1 MRLFAKS
8 RLAVS
13 VASVAIAA
21 AVLLTGCGGDD
32 GGSTG
37 GGSTGGGNTG
47 TTEPEPDPEPTP
59 DPDPE
64 PTPDPVDPDPVE
76 TTPEQKVVDVNKP
89 VETND
94 GITMGVTTGSGES
107 KKVETVAA
115 PNKMVYAPFN
125 FNITNNSE
133 KDIDLQENT
142 QTMAMKARSL
152 VSTISA
158 DANYDALFDGSH
170 TAKNFDISLDG
181 TKVDAENT
189 ASVIEVYDENGDKQD
204 GTILKPG
211 WKAIIKV
218 VVKVPEAWSQEGSPL
233 NQQPIN
239 VTYNLPSENVTDK
252 EVYVFAVTPSGTP
265 KQNYTSIPTIVPTE
279 DGTYYDYQTI
289 EATLNGEDGELVIF
303 KTTAKNTTKN
313 VFHVRNT
320 VSSLGNVTLDAEDG
334 LKADRIFKGTK
345 VEKVTCESVT
355 TDSDTESRTVITA
368 LDADH
373 EGMYVG
379 ESGNVYAYVFVPAS
393 SGKWTRLDFYFNGVR
408 IGYAERTVE
417 PTPDPDPDPDPDPT
431 PDPDKP
437 SATSLKFTKWPEPV
451 EAFNLNQMDLSGYGV
466 EQGVVIENVSD
477 KAIKLDGVYTYE
489 EFEAVVDELTS
500 HYQSDCEAEAEA
512 ARKRILAEAGLS
524 ENDVIPEDVQKK
536 IYDAQNE
543 IELKY
548 YKMMAKEAY
557 QVAQKYINKNVTV
570 MTSNGCDAWCI
581 TYLSELNED
590 HPTTTLQPG
599 ERVLVNVMVYSA
611 EKTNL
616 LGMYYSKQ
624 LFKFEQS
631 VLEKADQEEPDEPS
645 KDDWYEEKD
654 ADDGQV
660 YTKLPTYFLLVGG
673 GGYQGGYS
681 EDGSLLIQKMN
692 FSAEGDIRNTT
703 ADTIDLEHTFYEFAT
718 DGYLDEDKMFPA
730 GNRYRYASSRY
741 VMRVTMKS
749 GQVLTV
755 PCVMTVKASTTKLAP
770 GAAAQIEFRAVYDV
784 TDPVKNDNWIKME
797 VYDTAGKPDLCLY
810 RLKNRNYEKPD
821 TQSSKVRVQS
831 LPNEI
836 KTPVTQ

>member
-1 MRLFAKS
+1 MRLFAKK
-8 RLAVS
+8 RVLVS

-89 VETND
+89 VETNG

-115 PNKMVYAPFN
+115 PNNMVYAPFN

-158 DANYDALFDGSH
+158 NANYEELFDGSH

-181 TKVDAENT
+181 KKVDAENT
-189 ASVIEVYDENGDKQD
+189 ASVIEVYDENGNKQD
-204 GTILKPG
+204 GTVLKPG

-218 VVKVPEAWSQEGSPL
+218 VVKVPEAWSQEGSTL

-239 VTYNLPSENVTDK
+239 VTYNLPSENVTDE
-252 EVYVFAVTPSGTP
+252 EVYVFAVTPSGKP
-265 KQNYTSIPTIVPTE
+265 NNNYTIMPTIVPAK

-303 KTTAKNTTKN
+303 KTTAKNTTKY

-345 VEKVTCESVT
+345 VENVTCESKT
-355 TDSDTESRTVITA
+355 TGSDTESRTVITA

-393 SGKWTRLDFYFNGVR
+393 SGKWTRLDFYFNGTR

-437 SATSLKFTKWPEPV
+437 SATSLKFTKTPSS
-451 EAFNLNQMDLSGYGV
+451 ADAYNLQMFGLNGYGV
-466 EQGVVIENVSD
+466 MQSVVIENVSD
-477 KAIKLDGVYTYE
+477 KAITLDGVYPYETYDSIEKGLGNRYQEKYDE
-489 EFEAVVDELTS
+489 E
-500 HYQSDCEAEAEA
+500 YGPIRQ
-512 ARKRILAEAGLS
+512 RILAEAGLS
-524 ENDVIPEDVQKK
+524 EGDEIPEDVQQKL
-536 IYDAQNE
+536 NE
-543 IELKY
+543 ASEQLYMKY
-548 YKMMAKEAY
+548 TLQMLQEAY
-557 QVAQKYINKNVTV
+557 QIAQKYVNKNVHV
-570 MTSNGCDAWCI
+570 ATSSGGEAWCI
-581 TYLSELNED
+581 TYLSEQND
-590 HPTTTLQPG
+590 HTSTTLQPG
-599 ERVLVNVMVYSA
+599 DRVTVELMIYSEDKA
-611 EKTNL
+611 NL
-616 LGMYYSKQ
+616 LGTYYTKQ
-624 LFKFEQS
+624 LFNVRQS

-660 YTKLPTYFLLVGG
+660 YTKLPTYFLSSGG
-673 GGYQGGYS
+673 IGGYGVG
-681 EDGSLLIQKMN
+681 DFMQKITLDV
-692 FSAEGDIRNTT
+692 EGDVRNTT
-703 ADTIDLEHTFYEFAT
+703 SETLDLEHTIYEFYT
-718 DGYLDEDKMFPA
+718 DGTDGTYRNEDKMFPE
-730 GNRYRYASSRY
+730 GDLYRYASKRY
-741 VMRVTMKS
+741 DMRITLE
-749 GQVLTV
+749 GGEVLKF
-755 PCVMTVKASTTKLAP
+755 PCVVMAKSSTTKLAP
-770 GAAAQIEFRAVYDV
+770 GEAAHVEFRTIYKPTKLLVD
-784 TDPVKNDNWIKME
+784 DWDNMWIKME
-797 VYDTAGKPDLCLY
+797 VYDTAGKSDLCIY
-810 RLKNRNYEKPD
+810 RTRNYNKPE

>member
-1 MRLFAKS
+1 MRLFAKK
-8 RLAVS
+8 RVLVS

-115 PNKMVYAPFN
+115 PNNMVYAPFN

-170 TAKNFDISLDG
+170 TAKRFDISLDG
-181 TKVDAENT
+181 KKVDAENT

-218 VVKVPEAWSQEGSPL
+218 VVKVPEAWSQEGSTL

-345 VEKVTCESVT
+345 VEKVTCESKT

-417 PTPDPDPDPDPDPT
+417 PTPDPDPDPDPT

-437 SATSLKFTKWPEPV
+437 SATSLKFTKTPSSV
-451 EAFNLNQMDLSGYGV
+451 DAYNLQTFGLNGYGV
-466 EQGVVIENVSD
+466 MQSVVIENVSD
-477 KAIKLDGVYTYE
+477 KAITLDGVYPYETYDSIEKGLGNRYQEKYDE
-489 EFEAVVDELTS
+489 E
-500 HYQSDCEAEAEA
+500 YGPIRQ
-512 ARKRILAEAGLS
+512 KILDKAGLS
-524 ENDVIPEDVQKK
+524 EGDEIPENVQ
-536 IYDAQNE
+536 QELNE
-543 IELKY
+543 ASEQLYMKY
-548 YKMMAKEAY
+548 TQQMLQEAY
-557 QVAQKYINKNVTV
+557 QIAQKYANKNVHV
-570 MTSNGCDAWCI
+570 ATSNGGEAWCI
-581 TYLSELNED
+581 TYLSEKND
-590 HPTTTLQPG
+590 HTSTTLQPG
-599 ERVLVNVMVYSA
+599 DRVTVELMIYSEDKA
-611 EKTNL
+611 NL
-616 LGMYYSKQ
+616 LGTYYTKQ
-624 LFKFEQS
+624 LFNVRQS
-631 VLEKADQEEPDEPS
+631 VLEKADQEEPDEPNN
-645 KDDWYEEKD
+645 DDWYEEKD

-660 YTKLPTYFLLVGG
+660 YTKLPTYFLSSGG
-673 GGYQGGYS
+673 GGWRGTV
-681 EDGSLLIQKMN
+681 DKDDNPLILEMHFN
-692 FSAEGDIRNTT
+692 AEGGIRNTT
-703 ADTIDLEHTFYEFAT
+703 AETLDLEHTFYDFST
-718 DGYLDEDKMFPA
+718 DGSRLDETKMFPENDFYRNA
-730 GNRYRYASSRY
+730 SNRY
-741 VMRVTMKS
+741 VICVTMKS
-749 GQVLTV
+749 GKILPL
-755 PCVMTVKASTTKLAP
+755 PCVVTVKSSTSKLAP
-770 GAAAQIEFRAVYDV
+770 GEAVRVSFNTIYKPENPIRD
-784 TDPVKNDNWIKME
+784 DDWLKME
-797 VYDTAGKPDLCLY
+797 VYDKMGNPDLCIY
-810 RLKNRNYEKPD
+810 RTMNYQYYDPS

>member
-1 MRLFAKS
+1 MRLFAKK
-8 RLAVS
+8 RVLVS

-37 GGSTGGGNTG
+37 GGSTGGNTS

-76 TTPEQKVVDVNKP
+76 TTPEQKVVNVNEP
-89 VETND
+89 VETNG
-94 GITMGVTTGSGES
+94 GITMSVTTGSGES
-107 KKVETVAA
+107 TKVETVAA

-125 FNITNNSE
+125 FKITNNSG

-181 TKVDAENT
+181 KKVDAENT
-189 ASVIEVYDENGDKQD
+189 ASVIEVYDENGNKQD
-204 GTILKPG
+204 GTVLKPG

-218 VVKVPEAWSQEGSPL
+218 VVKVPEAWSQEGSTL

-239 VTYNLPSENVTDK
+239 VTYNLPSENVTDE

-265 KQNYTSIPTIVPTE
+265 KQNYTSIPTIVPAK

-345 VEKVTCESVT
+345 VENVTCESKT
-355 TDSDTESRTVITA
+355 TGSDTESRTVITA

-393 SGKWTRLDFYFNGVR
+393 SGKWTRLDFYFNGTR

-417 PTPDPDPDPDPDPT
+417 PTPDPDPDPDPT

-437 SATSLKFTKWPEPV
+437 SANSLKFTKTPSS
-451 EAFNLNQMDLSGYGV
+451 ADAYNLQMFGLNGYGV
-466 EQGVVIENVSD
+466 MQSVVIENVSD
-477 KAIKLDGVYTYE
+477 KAITLDGVYPYETYDSIEKGLGNRYQKKYDE
-489 EFEAVVDELTS
+489 E
-500 HYQSDCEAEAEA
+500 YGPIRQ
-512 ARKRILAEAGLS
+512 KILDDAGLS
-524 ENDVIPEDVQKK
+524 EGDEIPEDVQQKL
-536 IYDAQNE
+536 NE
-543 IELKY
+543 ASEQLYMKY
-548 YKMMAKEAY
+548 TLQMLQEAY
-557 QVAQKYINKNVTV
+557 QIAQKYANKNVHV
-570 MTSNGCDAWCI
+570 ATSSGGEAWCI
-581 TYLSELNED
+581 TYLSEQND
-590 HPTTTLQPG
+590 HTSTTLQPG
-599 ERVLVNVMVYSA
+599 DRVTVELMIYSEDKA
-611 EKTNL
+611 NL
-616 LGMYYSKQ
+616 LGTYYTKQ
-624 LFKFEQS
+624 LFNVRQS
-631 VLEKADQEEPDEPS
+631 VLEKADQEEPDEPNN
-645 KDDWYEEKD
+645 DDWYEEKD

-660 YTKLPTYFLLVGG
+660 YTKLPTYFLSSGG
-673 GGYQGGYS
+673 IGGYGVG
-681 EDGSLLIQKMN
+681 DFMQKITLHV
-692 FSAEGDIRNTT
+692 EGDVRNTT
-703 ADTIDLEHTFYEFAT
+703 SETLDLEHTIYEFYT
-718 DGYLDEDKMFPA
+718 DGTDGTYRNEDKMFPE
-730 GNRYRYASSRY
+730 GDLYRYASKRY
-741 VMRVTMKS
+741 DMRITLE
-749 GQVLTV
+749 GGEVLTF
-755 PCVMTVKASTTKLAP
+755 PCVVMAKSSTTKLAP
-770 GAAAQIEFRAVYDV
+770 GEAVHVEFSTIYKPTRLLVD
-784 TDPVKNDNWIKME
+784 DWDNMWIKME
-797 VYDTAGKPDLCLY
+797 VYDKAGKPDLCIY
-810 RLKNRNYEKPD
+810 RTRNYNKPE

-831 LPNEI
+831 RPNEI

>member
-1 MRLFAKS
+1 MRLFAKK
-8 RLAVS
+8 RVLVS

-32 GGSTG
+32 GGSAG
-37 GGSTGGGNTG
+37 GGSTGGGDTS

-89 VETND
+89 METNG

-115 PNKMVYAPFN
+115 PNNMVYAPFN

-152 VSTISA
+152 VSTVSA

-181 TKVDAENT
+181 KKVDAENT

-265 KQNYTSIPTIVPTE
+265 NNNYTPMPTIVPTE

-345 VEKVTCESVT
+345 VEKVTCESKT

-417 PTPDPDPDPDPDPT
+417 PTPDPDPDPDPT

-437 SATSLKFTKWPEPV
+437 SATSLKFTKTPSSV
-451 EAFNLNQMDLSGYGV
+451 DAYNLQTFGLNGYGV
-466 EQGVVIENVSD
+466 MQSVVIENVSD
-477 KAIKLDGVYTYE
+477 KAITLDGVYPYETYDSIEKGLGNRYQEKYDE
-489 EFEAVVDELTS
+489 E
-500 HYQSDCEAEAEA
+500 YGPIRQ
-512 ARKRILAEAGLS
+512 KILDKAGLS
-524 ENDVIPEDVQKK
+524 EGDEIPENVQ
-536 IYDAQNE
+536 QELNE
-543 IELKY
+543 ASEQLYMKY
-548 YKMMAKEAY
+548 TQQMLQEAY
-557 QVAQKYINKNVTV
+557 QIAQKYANKNVHV
-570 MTSNGCDAWCI
+570 ATSNGGEAWCI
-581 TYLSELNED
+581 TYLSEKND
-590 HPTTTLQPG
+590 HTSTTLQPG
-599 ERVLVNVMVYSA
+599 DRVTVELMIYSEDKA
-611 EKTNL
+611 NL
-616 LGMYYSKQ
+616 LGTYYTKQ
-624 LFKFEQS
+624 LFNVRQS
-631 VLEKADQEEPDEPS
+631 VLEKADQEEPDEPNN
-645 KDDWYEEKD
+645 DDWYEEKD

-660 YTKLPTYFLLVGG
+660 YTKLPTYFLSSGG
-673 GGYQGGYS
+673 GGWRGTV
-681 EDGSLLIQKMN
+681 DKDDNPLILEMHFN
-692 FSAEGDIRNTT
+692 AEGGIRNTT
-703 ADTIDLEHTFYEFAT
+703 AETLDLEHTFYDFST
-718 DGYLDEDKMFPA
+718 DGSRLDETKMFPENDFYRNA
-730 GNRYRYASSRY
+730 SNRY
-741 VMRVTMKS
+741 VICVTMKS
-749 GQVLTV
+749 GKILPL
-755 PCVMTVKASTTKLAP
+755 PCVVTVKSSTSKLAP
-770 GAAAQIEFRAVYDV
+770 GEAVRVSFNTIYKPENPIRD
-784 TDPVKNDNWIKME
+784 DDWLKME
-797 VYDTAGKPDLCLY
+797 VYDKMGNPDLCIY
-810 RLKNRNYEKPD
+810 RTMNYQYYDPS

>member
-1 MRLFAKS
+1 MRLFAKK
-8 RLAVS
+8 RVLVS

-37 GGSTGGGNTG
+37 GGSTGGSDTS
-47 TTEPEPDPEPTP
+47 TIEPEPDPEPTP

-152 VSTISA
+152 VSTVSA

-170 TAKNFDISLDG
+170 TAKNFNISLDG

-437 SATSLKFTKWPEPV
+437 SATSLKFTKTPSSV
-451 EAFNLNQMDLSGYGV
+451 DAYNLQTFGLNGYGV
-466 EQGVVIENVSD
+466 MQSVVIENVSD
-477 KAIKLDGVYTYE
+477 KAITLDGVYPYETYDSIEKGLGNRYQEKYDE
-489 EFEAVVDELTS
+489 E
-500 HYQSDCEAEAEA
+500 YGPIRQ
-512 ARKRILAEAGLS
+512 KILAEAGLS
-524 ENDVIPEDVQKK
+524 EGDEIPEDVQQKL
-536 IYDAQNE
+536 NE
-543 IELKY
+543 ASEQLYMKY
-548 YKMMAKEAY
+548 TQQMLQEAY
-557 QVAQKYINKNVTV
+557 QIAQKYANKNVHV
-570 MTSNGCDAWCI
+570 ATSNGGEAWCI
-581 TYLSELNED
+581 TYLSEQND
-590 HPTTTLQPG
+590 HTSTTLQPG
-599 ERVLVNVMVYSA
+599 DRVTVELMIYSEDKA
-611 EKTNL
+611 NL
-616 LGMYYSKQ
+616 LGTYYTKQ
-624 LFKFEQS
+624 LFNVRQS
-631 VLEKADQEEPDEPS
+631 VLEQADQEEPDEPNN
-645 KDDWYEEKD
+645 DDWYEEKD

-660 YTKLPTYFLLVGG
+660 YTKLPTYFLSSGG
-673 GGYQGGYS
+673 GGWRGTV
-681 EDGSLLIQKMN
+681 DKDDNPLILEMHFN
-692 FSAEGDIRNTT
+692 AEGGIRNTT
-703 ADTIDLEHTFYEFAT
+703 AETLDLEHTFYDFST
-718 DGYLDEDKMFPA
+718 DGSRLDETKMFPE
-730 GNRYRYASSRY
+730 NDFYRYASNRY
-741 VMRVTMKS
+741 VIYVTMKS
-749 GQVLTV
+749 GKILPL
-755 PCVMTVKASTTKLAP
+755 PCVVTVKSSTSKLAP
-770 GAAAQIEFRAVYDV
+770 GEAVRVSFNTIYKPENPIRD
-784 TDPVKNDNWIKME
+784 DDWLKME
-797 VYDTAGKPDLCLY
+797 VYDKMGNPNLCIY
-810 RLKNRNYEKPD
+810 RSMNYQYYDPS

>member
-1 MRLFAKS
+1 MRLFAKK
-8 RLAVS
+8 RVLVS

-37 GGSTGGGNTG
+37 GGSTGGNTS

-76 TTPEQKVVDVNKP
+76 TTPEQKVVNVNEP
-89 VETND
+89 METNG
-94 GITMGVTTGSGES
+94 GITMSVTTGSGES
-107 KKVETVAA
+107 KKVVTVAA

-152 VSTISA
+152 VSTVSA

-181 TKVDAENT
+181 KKVDAENT
-189 ASVIEVYDENGDKQD
+189 ASVIEVYDENGNKQD
-204 GTILKPG
+204 GTVLKPG

-239 VTYNLPSENVTDK
+239 VTYNLPSENVTDE
-252 EVYVFAVTPSGTP
+252 EVYVFAVTPSGKP
-265 KQNYTSIPTIVPTE
+265 NNNYTPMPTIVPTE

-345 VEKVTCESVT
+345 VENVTCESKT
-355 TDSDTESRTVITA
+355 TGSDTESRTVITA

-393 SGKWTRLDFYFNGVR
+393 SGKWTRLDFYFHDTR

-437 SATSLKFTKWPEPV
+437 SATSLKFTKTPSS
-451 EAFNLNQMDLSGYGV
+451 ADAYNLQMFGLNGYGV
-466 EQGVVIENVSD
+466 MQSVVIENVSD
-477 KAIKLDGVYTYE
+477 KAITLDGVYPYETYDSIEKGLGNRYQEKYDE
-489 EFEAVVDELTS
+489 E
-500 HYQSDCEAEAEA
+500 YGPIRQ
-512 ARKRILAEAGLS
+512 KILAEAGLS
-524 ENDVIPEDVQKK
+524 EGDEIPEDVQQKL
-536 IYDAQNE
+536 NE
-543 IELKY
+543 ASEQLYMKY
-548 YKMMAKEAY
+548 MLQMLQEAY
-557 QVAQKYINKNVTV
+557 PIAQKYANKNVHV
-570 MTSNGCDAWCI
+570 ATSSGGEAWCI
-581 TYLSELNED
+581 TYLSEQND
-590 HPTTTLQPG
+590 HTSTTLQPG
-599 ERVLVNVMVYSA
+599 DRVTVELMIYSEDKA
-611 EKTNL
+611 NL
-616 LGMYYSKQ
+616 LGTYYTKQ
-624 LFKFEQS
+624 LFNVRQS

-645 KDDWYEEKD
+645 KDDWYKEKD

-660 YTKLPTYFLLVGG
+660 YTKLPTYFLSSGG
-673 GGYQGGYS
+673 IGGYGVG
-681 EDGSLLIQKMN
+681 DFMQKITLDV
-692 FSAEGDIRNTT
+692 EGDVRNTT
-703 ADTIDLEHTFYEFAT
+703 SETLDLEHTIYEFYT
-718 DGYLDEDKMFPA
+718 DGTYRNEDKMFPE
-730 GNRYRYASSRY
+730 GDLYRYASKRY
-741 VMRVTMKS
+741 DMRITLE
-749 GQVLTV
+749 GGEVLKF
-755 PCVMTVKASTTKLAP
+755 PCVVMAKSSTTKLAP
-770 GAAAQIEFRAVYDV
+770 GEAAHVEFRTIYKPTKLLV
-784 TDPVKNDNWIKME
+784 NDWDNMWIKME
-797 VYDTAGKPDLCLY
+797 VYDTAGKSDLCIY
-810 RLKNRNYEKPD
+810 RTRNYNYNSSD

>member
-1 MRLFAKS
+1 MRLFAKK
-8 RLAVS
+8 RVLVS

-37 GGSTGGGNTG
+37 GGSTGGNTG
-47 TTEPEPDPEPTP
+47 TTEPEPDPEPTPDP

-76 TTPEQKVVDVNKP
+76 TTPEQNVVDVNEPP
-89 VETND
+89 VKTKD
-94 GITMGVTTGSGES
+94 GITMRVTTGSGES
-107 KKVETVAA
+107 TKVETVAA
-115 PNKMVYAPFN
+115 PNNMVYAPFN

-152 VSTISA
+152 VSTVSA
-158 DANYDALFDGSH
+158 DAKYDALFDGSH
-170 TAKNFDISLDG
+170 TAKRFDISLDG
-181 TKVDAENT
+181 TKVDPENT
-189 ASVIEVYDENGDKQD
+189 ASVIEVYDENDVKQD
-204 GTILKPG
+204 GTILRPG

-265 KQNYTSIPTIVPTE
+265 KKDYTLIPTIVPAE

-345 VEKVTCESVT
+345 VEKVTCESKT

-417 PTPDPDPDPDPDPT
+417 PTPDPDPDPDPT

-437 SATSLKFTKWPEPV
+437 SANSLKFTKTPSS
-451 EAFNLNQMDLSGYGV
+451 ADAYNLQMFGLNGYGV
-466 EQGVVIENVSD
+466 MQSVVIENVSD
-477 KAIKLDGVYTYE
+477 KAITLDGVYPYETYDSIEKGLGNRYQEKYDE
-489 EFEAVVDELTS
+489 E
-500 HYQSDCEAEAEA
+500 YGPIRQ
-512 ARKRILAEAGLS
+512 RILDDAGLS
-524 ENDVIPEDVQKK
+524 EGDEIPEEVQQKL
-536 IYDAQNE
+536 NE
-543 IELKY
+543 ASEQLYMKY
-548 YKMMAKEAY
+548 TLQMLQEAY
-557 QVAQKYINKNVTV
+557 QIAQKYANKNVHV
-570 MTSNGCDAWCI
+570 ATSSGGEAWCI
-581 TYLSELNED
+581 TYLSEKND
-590 HPTTTLQPG
+590 HTSTTLQPG
-599 ERVLVNVMVYSA
+599 DRVTVELMIYSEDKA
-611 EKTNL
+611 NL
-616 LGMYYSKQ
+616 LGTYYTKQ
-624 LFKFEQS
+624 LFNVRQS
-631 VLEKADQEEPDEPS
+631 VLEQADQGEPDEPNN
-645 KDDWYEEKD
+645 DEWYEEKD

-660 YTKLPTYFLLVGG
+660 YTKLPTYFLNGG
-673 GGYQGGYS
+673 NIGGYGVG
-681 EDGSLLIQKMN
+681 DFMQKITPHV
-692 FSAEGDIRNTT
+692 EGDVRNTT
-703 ADTIDLEHTFYEFAT
+703 SETLDLEHTFYEFVNEG
-718 DGYLDEDKMFPA
+718 DHLSEDKMFPA
-730 GNRYRYASSRY
+730 ENRYHNASSRY
-741 VMRVTMKS
+741 IMRITMKN
-749 GQVLTV
+749 GKMLTLR
-755 PCVMTVKASTTKLAP
+755 CVVTVKASTTKLAP
-770 GAAAQIEFRAVYDV
+770 GEAARVEFNTIYDMTNDQILID
-784 TDPVKNDNWIKME
+784 DWNSMWIKME
-797 VYDTAGKPDLCLY
+797 VYDTAGKPDLCIY
-810 RLKNRNYEKPD
+810 RTRNYNYNSSD

>member
-32 GGSTG
+32 GGSAG
-37 GGSTGGGNTG
+37 GGSTVGGNTS

-76 TTPEQKVVDVNKP
+76 TTPEQKVVDVNTS

-94 GITMGVTTGSGES
+94 GITMSVTTGSGES
-107 KKVETVAA
+107 TKVETVAA

-125 FNITNNSE
+125 FKITNNSE

-158 DANYDALFDGSH
+158 DANYEELFDGSH

-181 TKVDAENT
+181 KKVDAENT
-189 ASVIEVYDENGDKQD
+189 ASVIEVYDENGNKQD
-204 GTILKPG
+204 GTVLKPG

-239 VTYNLPSENVTDK
+239 VTYNLPSENVTDE
-252 EVYVFAVTPSGTP
+252 EVYVFAVTPSGKP
-265 KQNYTSIPTIVPTE
+265 NNNYTPMPTIVPTE

-345 VEKVTCESVT
+345 VENVTCESKT
-355 TDSDTESRTVITA
+355 TGSDTESRTVITA

-393 SGKWTRLDFYFNGVR
+393 SGKWTRLDFYFNGTH

-437 SATSLKFTKWPEPV
+437 SATSLKFTKTPSS
-451 EAFNLNQMDLSGYGV
+451 ADAYNLQMFGLNGYGV
-466 EQGVVIENVSD
+466 MQSVVIENVSD
-477 KAIKLDGVYTYE
+477 KAITLDGVYPYETYDSIEKGLGNRYQEKYDE
-489 EFEAVVDELTS
+489 E
-500 HYQSDCEAEAEA
+500 YGPIRQQ
-512 ARKRILAEAGLS
+512 ILAEAGLS
-524 ENDVIPEDVQKK
+524 EGDEIPEDVQQKL
-536 IYDAQNE
+536 NE
-543 IELKY
+543 ASEQLYMKY
-548 YKMMAKEAY
+548 TLQMLQEAY
-557 QVAQKYINKNVTV
+557 PIAQKYANKNVHV
-570 MTSNGCDAWCI
+570 ATSSGGEAWCI
-581 TYLSELNED
+581 TYLSEQND
-590 HPTTTLQPG
+590 HTSTTLQPG
-599 ERVLVNVMVYSA
+599 DRVTVELMIYSEDKA
-611 EKTNL
+611 NL
-616 LGMYYSKQ
+616 LGTYYTKQ
-624 LFKFEQS
+624 LFNVRQS
-631 VLEKADQEEPDEPS
+631 VLEKADQEEPDEPNN
-645 KDDWYEEKD
+645 DDWYEEKD

-660 YTKLPTYFLLVGG
+660 YTKLPTYFLSSGG
-673 GGYQGGYS
+673 GGWRGTV
-681 EDGSLLIQKMN
+681 DKDDNPLILEMH
-692 FSAEGDIRNTT
+692 FSAEGGIRNTT
-703 ADTIDLEHTFYEFAT
+703 AETLDLEHTFYDFST
-718 DGYLDEDKMFPA
+718 DGSRLDETKMFPEGKLYNA
-730 GNRYRYASSRY
+730 SNRY
-741 VMRVTMKS
+741 VICVTMKS
-749 GQVLTV
+749 GKILPL
-755 PCVMTVKASTTKLAP
+755 PCVVTVKSSTSKLAP
-770 GAAAQIEFRAVYDV
+770 GEAVRVSFNTIYKPENPIRD
-784 TDPVKNDNWIKME
+784 DDWLKME
-797 VYDTAGKPDLCLY
+797 VYDKMGNPDLCIY
-810 RLKNRNYEKPD
+810 RTMNYQYYDPS

>member
-1 MRLFAKS
+1 MRLFAKK
-8 RLAVS
+8 RVLVS

-59 DPDPE
+59 DPDPDPE

-76 TTPEQKVVDVNKP
+76 TTPEQRVVDVNTS

-94 GITMGVTTGSGES
+94 GSITMSVTTGSGES
-107 KKVETVAA
+107 TKVVTATA
-115 PNKMVYAPFN
+115 PDNMVYAPFN

-152 VSTISA
+152 VSTVSA
-158 DANYDALFDGSH
+158 DANYYDALFDGSH
-170 TAKNFDISLDG
+170 TAKRFDISLDG

-189 ASVIEVYDENGDKQD
+189 ASVIEVYDENNNKRD

-233 NQQPIN
+233 N

-265 KQNYTSIPTIVPTE
+265 KKDYTLIPTIVPTE

-345 VEKVTCESVT
+345 VEHVTCESKT
-355 TDSDTESRTVITA
+355 TGSDTESRTVITA

-393 SGKWTRLDFYFNGVR
+393 SGKWTRLDFYFNGTR

-437 SATSLKFTKWPEPV
+437 SANSLKFTKTPSS
-451 EAFNLNQMDLSGYGV
+451 ADAYNLQMFGLNGYGV
-466 EQGVVIENVSD
+466 MQSVVIENVSD
-477 KAIKLDGVYTYE
+477 KAITLDGVYPYETYDSIEKGLGNRYQEKYDE
-489 EFEAVVDELTS
+489 E
-500 HYQSDCEAEAEA
+500 YGPIRQ
-512 ARKRILAEAGLS
+512 KILDDAGLS
-524 ENDVIPEDVQKK
+524 EGDEIPEDVQQKL
-536 IYDAQNE
+536 NE
-543 IELKY
+543 ASEQLYMKY
-548 YKMMAKEAY
+548 MLQMLQEAY
-557 QVAQKYINKNVTV
+557 QIAQKYANKNVRV
-570 MTSNGCDAWCI
+570 ATSSGGEAWCI
-581 TYLSELNED
+581 TYLSEKND
-590 HPTTTLQPG
+590 HTSTTLQPG
-599 ERVLVNVMVYSA
+599 DRVTVELMIYSEDKA
-611 EKTNL
+611 NL
-616 LGMYYSKQ
+616 LGTYYTKQ
-624 LFKFEQS
+624 LFNVRQS
-631 VLEKADQEEPDEPS
+631 VLEKADQEEPDEPNN
-645 KDDWYEEKD
+645 DDWYKEKD

-660 YTKLPTYFLLVGG
+660 YTKLPTYFLSTGSGG
-673 GGYQGGYS
+673 WSGTV
-681 EDGSLLIQKMN
+681 DKDDNPLILKMH
-692 FSAEGDIRNTT
+692 FSAEGGIRNTT
-703 ADTIDLEHTFYEFAT
+703 AETLDLEHTFYDFST
-718 DGYLDEDKMFPA
+718 DGSRLDETKMFPE
-730 GNRYRYASSRY
+730 NDFYRYASNRY
-741 VMRVTMKS
+741 VIRVTMKS
-749 GQVLTV
+749 GKILPL
-755 PCVMTVKASTTKLAP
+755 PCVVTVKSSTSKLAP
-770 GAAAQIEFRAVYDV
+770 GEAVRVSFNTIYKPENPIRD
-784 TDPVKNDNWIKME
+784 DDWLKME
-797 VYDTAGKPDLCLY
+797 VYDKMGNPDLCIY
-810 RLKNRNYEKPD
+810 RTMNYQYYDPS

>member
-1 MRLFAKS
+1 MRLFAKK
-8 RLAVS
+8 RVLVS

-32 GGSTG
+32 GGSAG
-37 GGSTGGGNTG
+37 GGSTGGGDTS

-89 VETND
+89 VETNG

-115 PNKMVYAPFN
+115 PNNMVYAPFN

-152 VSTISA
+152 VSTVSA

-181 TKVDAENT
+181 KKVDAENT

-218 VVKVPEAWSQEGSPL
+218 VVKVPEKWSQEGSPL

-265 KQNYTSIPTIVPTE
+265 NNNYTPMPTIVQAK

-345 VEKVTCESVT
+345 VENVTCESKT

-393 SGKWTRLDFYFNGVR
+393 SGKWTRLDFYFNGTR

-417 PTPDPDPDPDPDPT
+417 PTPDPDPDPDPT

-437 SATSLKFTKWPEPV
+437 SATSLKFTKTPSS
-451 EAFNLNQMDLSGYGV
+451 ADAYNLQMFGLNGYGV
-466 EQGVVIENVSD
+466 MQSVVIENVSD
-477 KAIKLDGVYTYE
+477 KAITLDGVYPYETYDSIEKGLGNRYQEKYDE
-489 EFEAVVDELTS
+489 E
-500 HYQSDCEAEAEA
+500 YGPIRQ
-512 ARKRILAEAGLS
+512 KILAEAGLS
-524 ENDVIPEDVQKK
+524 EGDEIPEDVQQKL
-536 IYDAQNE
+536 NE
-543 IELKY
+543 ASEQLYMKY
-548 YKMMAKEAY
+548 TLQMLQEAY
-557 QVAQKYINKNVTV
+557 PIAQKYANKNVSV
-570 MTSNGCDAWCI
+570 MSSSGGEAWCI
-581 TYLSELNED
+581 TYLSEKND
-590 HPTTTLQPG
+590 HTSTTLQPG
-599 ERVLVNVMVYSA
+599 DRVTVELMIYSEDKA
-611 EKTNL
+611 NL
-616 LGMYYSKQ
+616 LGTYYTKQ
-624 LFKFEQS
+624 LFNVRQS

-673 GGYQGGYS
+673 GGYQGSYS

-703 ADTIDLEHTFYEFAT
+703 ADTIDLEHTFYEFANA

-741 VMRVTMKS
+741 VMRVTMQS
-749 GQVLTV
+749 GQMLTV
-755 PCVMTVKASTTKLAP
+755 PCVVTVKASTTKLAP

>member
-1 MRLFAKS
+1 MRLFAKK
-8 RLAVS
+8 RVLVS

-37 GGSTGGGNTG
+37 GGSTGGGDTG

-89 VETND
+89 METNG

-115 PNKMVYAPFN
+115 PNNMVYAPFN

-170 TAKNFDISLDG
+170 TAKRFDISLDG
-181 TKVDAENT
+181 KKVDAENT

-218 VVKVPEAWSQEGSPL
+218 VVKVPEAWSQEGSTL

-345 VEKVTCESVT
+345 VEKVTCESKT

-393 SGKWTRLDFYFNGVR
+393 SGKWTRLDFYFNGAR

-437 SATSLKFTKWPEPV
+437 SANSLKFTKTPSS
-451 EAFNLNQMDLSGYGV
+451 ADAYNLQMFGLNGYGV
-466 EQGVVIENVSD
+466 MQSVVIENVSD
-477 KAIKLDGVYTYE
+477 KAITLDGVYPYETYDSIEKGLGNRYQEKYDE
-489 EFEAVVDELTS
+489 E
-500 HYQSDCEAEAEA
+500 YGPIRQ
-512 ARKRILAEAGLS
+512 KILDKAGLS
-524 ENDVIPEDVQKK
+524 EGDEIPENVQ
-536 IYDAQNE
+536 QELNE
-543 IELKY
+543 ASEQLYMKY
-548 YKMMAKEAY
+548 TQQMLQEAY
-557 QVAQKYINKNVTV
+557 QIAQKYANKNVHV
-570 MTSNGCDAWCI
+570 ATSNGGEAWCI
-581 TYLSELNED
+581 TYLSEKND
-590 HPTTTLQPG
+590 HTSTTLQPG
-599 ERVLVNVMVYSA
+599 DRVTVELMIYSEDKA
-611 EKTNL
+611 NL
-616 LGMYYSKQ
+616 LGTYYTKQ
-624 LFKFEQS
+624 LFNVRQS
-631 VLEKADQEEPDEPS
+631 VLEKADQEEPDEPNN
-645 KDDWYEEKD
+645 DDWYEEKD

-660 YTKLPTYFLLVGG
+660 YTKLPTYFLSSGG
-673 GGYQGGYS
+673 GGWRGTV
-681 EDGSLLIQKMN
+681 DKDDNPLILEMHFN
-692 FSAEGDIRNTT
+692 AEGGIRNTT
-703 ADTIDLEHTFYEFAT
+703 AETLDLEHTFYDFST
-718 DGYLDEDKMFPA
+718 DGSRLDETKMFPENDFYRNA
-730 GNRYRYASSRY
+730 SNRY
-741 VMRVTMKS
+741 VICVTMKS
-749 GQVLTV
+749 GKILPL
-755 PCVMTVKASTTKLAP
+755 PCVVTVKSSTSKLAP
-770 GAAAQIEFRAVYDV
+770 GEAVRVSFNTIYKPENPIRD
-784 TDPVKNDNWIKME
+784 DDWLKME
-797 VYDTAGKPDLCLY
+797 VYDKMGNPDLCIY
-810 RLKNRNYEKPD
+810 RTMNYQYYDPS

>member
-37 GGSTGGGNTG
+37 GGSTGGNTS

-76 TTPEQKVVDVNKP
+76 TTPEQKVVNVNES
-89 VETND
+89 VETNG
-94 GITMGVTTGSGES
+94 GITMSVTTGSGES

-115 PNKMVYAPFN
+115 PNNMVYAPFN
-125 FNITNNSE
+125 FKITNNSE
-133 KDIDLQENT
+133 KNIDLQENT
-142 QTMAMKARSL
+142 QTVAMKARSL

-158 DANYDALFDGSH
+158 DANYEELFDGSH
-170 TAKNFDISLDG
+170 TAKRFDISLDG
-181 TKVDAENT
+181 KKVDAENT
-189 ASVIEVYDENGDKQD
+189 ASVIEVYDENGNKQD

-233 NQQPIN
+233 N

-265 KQNYTSIPTIVPTE
+265 KKDYTPIPTIVPAK

-345 VEKVTCESVT
+345 VENVTCESKT
-355 TDSDTESRTVITA
+355 TGSDTESRTVITA

-393 SGKWTRLDFYFNGVR
+393 SGKWTRLDFYFNGTR

-437 SATSLKFTKWPEPV
+437 SANSLKFTKTPSS
-451 EAFNLNQMDLSGYGV
+451 ADAYNLQMFGLNGYGV
-466 EQGVVIENVSD
+466 MQSVVIENVSD
-477 KAIKLDGVYTYE
+477 KAITLDGVYPYETYDSIEKGLGNRYQEKYDE
-489 EFEAVVDELTS
+489 E
-500 HYQSDCEAEAEA
+500 YGPIRQQ
-512 ARKRILAEAGLS
+512 ILAEAGLS
-524 ENDVIPEDVQKK
+524 EGDEIPEDVQQKL
-536 IYDAQNE
+536 NE
-543 IELKY
+543 ASEQLYMKY
-548 YKMMAKEAY
+548 TLQMLQEAY
-557 QVAQKYINKNVTV
+557 PIAQKYANKNVHV
-570 MTSNGCDAWCI
+570 ATSSGGEAWCI
-581 TYLSELNED
+581 TYLSEQND
-590 HPTTTLQPG
+590 HTSTTLQPG
-599 ERVLVNVMVYSA
+599 DRVTVELMIYSEDKA
-611 EKTNL
+611 NL
-616 LGMYYSKQ
+616 LGTYYTKQ
-624 LFKFEQS
+624 LFNVRQS
-631 VLEKADQEEPDEPS
+631 VLEKADQEEPDEPN

-660 YTKLPTYFLLVGG
+660 YTKLPTYFLSSGG
-673 GGYQGGYS
+673 IGGYGVG
-681 EDGSLLIQKMN
+681 DFMQKITLDV
-692 FSAEGDIRNTT
+692 EGDVRNTT
-703 ADTIDLEHTFYEFAT
+703 SETLDLEHTIYEFYT
-718 DGYLDEDKMFPA
+718 DGTDGTYRNEDKMFPE
-730 GNRYRYASSRY
+730 GDLYRYASKRY
-741 VMRVTMKS
+741 DMRITLE
-749 GQVLTV
+749 GGEVLKF
-755 PCVMTVKASTTKLAP
+755 PCVVMAKSSTTKLAP
-770 GAAAQIEFRAVYDV
+770 GEAAHVEFRTIYKPTKLLVD
-784 TDPVKNDNWIKME
+784 DWDNMWIKME
-797 VYDTAGKPDLCLY
+797 VYDTAGKSDLCIY
-810 RLKNRNYEKPD
+810 RTRNYNKPD

>member
-1 MRLFAKS
+1 MRLFAKK
-8 RLAVS
+8 RVLVS

-37 GGSTGGGNTG
+37 GGSTGGNTS

-76 TTPEQKVVDVNKP
+76 TTPEQKVVNVNEP
-89 VETND
+89 VETNG
-94 GITMGVTTGSGES
+94 GITMSVTTGSGES
-107 KKVETVAA
+107 TKVETVAA

-181 TKVDAENT
+181 KKVDAENT
-189 ASVIEVYDENGDKQD
+189 ASVIEVYDENGNKQD
-204 GTILKPG
+204 GTVLKPG

-218 VVKVPEAWSQEGSPL
+218 VVKVPEAWSQEGSTL

-239 VTYNLPSENVTDK
+239 VTYNLPSENVTDE

-265 KQNYTSIPTIVPTE
+265 KQNYTSIPTIVPAK

-345 VEKVTCESVT
+345 VENVTCESKT
-355 TDSDTESRTVITA
+355 TGSDTESRTVITA

-393 SGKWTRLDFYFNGVR
+393 SGKWTRLDFYFNGTR

-417 PTPDPDPDPDPDPT
+417 PTPDPDPDPDPT

-437 SATSLKFTKWPEPV
+437 SANSLKFTKTPSS
-451 EAFNLNQMDLSGYGV
+451 ADAYNLQMFGLNGYGV
-466 EQGVVIENVSD
+466 MQSVVIENVSD
-477 KAIKLDGVYTYE
+477 KAITLDGVYPYETYDSIEKGLGNRYQKKYDE
-489 EFEAVVDELTS
+489 E
-500 HYQSDCEAEAEA
+500 YGPIRQ
-512 ARKRILAEAGLS
+512 KILDDAGLS
-524 ENDVIPEDVQKK
+524 EGDEIPEDVQQKL
-536 IYDAQNE
+536 NE
-543 IELKY
+543 ASEQLYMKY
-548 YKMMAKEAY
+548 TLQMLQEAY
-557 QVAQKYINKNVTV
+557 QIAQKYANKNVHV
-570 MTSNGCDAWCI
+570 ATSSGGEAWCI
-581 TYLSELNED
+581 TYLSEQND
-590 HPTTTLQPG
+590 HTSTTLQPG
-599 ERVLVNVMVYSA
+599 DRVTVELMIYSEDKA
-611 EKTNL
+611 NL
-616 LGMYYSKQ
+616 LGTYYTKQ
-624 LFKFEQS
+624 LFNVRQS
-631 VLEKADQEEPDEPS
+631 VLEKADQEEPDEPNN
-645 KDDWYEEKD
+645 DDWYEEKD

-660 YTKLPTYFLLVGG
+660 YTKLPTYFLSSGG
-673 GGYQGGYS
+673 IGGYGVG
-681 EDGSLLIQKMN
+681 DFMQKITLHV
-692 FSAEGDIRNTT
+692 EGDVRNTT
-703 ADTIDLEHTFYEFAT
+703 SETLDLEHTIYEFYT
-718 DGYLDEDKMFPA
+718 DGTDGTYRNEDKMFPE
-730 GNRYRYASSRY
+730 GDLYRYASKRY
-741 VMRVTMKS
+741 DMRITLE
-749 GQVLTV
+749 GGEVLTF
-755 PCVMTVKASTTKLAP
+755 PCVVMAKSSTTKLAP
-770 GAAAQIEFRAVYDV
+770 GEAVHVEFSTIYKPTRLLVD
-784 TDPVKNDNWIKME
+784 DWDNMWIKME
-797 VYDTAGKPDLCLY
+797 VYDKAGKPDLCIY
-810 RLKNRNYEKPD
+810 RTRNYNKPE

-831 LPNEI
+831 RPNEI

>member
-1 MRLFAKS
+1 MRLFAKK
-8 RLAVS
+8 RVLVS

-32 GGSTG
+32 GGSAG
-37 GGSTGGGNTG
+37 SGSTGGNTS

-76 TTPEQKVVDVNKP
+76 TTPEQKVVNANEP
-89 VETND
+89 METNG

-115 PNKMVYAPFN
+115 PNNMVYAPFN

-181 TKVDAENT
+181 KKVDAENT
-189 ASVIEVYDENGDKQD
+189 ASVIEVYDENGNKQD
-204 GTILKPG
+204 GTVLKPG

-265 KQNYTSIPTIVPTE
+265 NNNYTPMPTIVPAK

-345 VEKVTCESVT
+345 VENVTCESKT
-355 TDSDTESRTVITA
+355 TGSDTESRTVITA

-393 SGKWTRLDFYFNGVR
+393 SGKWTRLDFYFNGTR

-417 PTPDPDPDPDPDPT
+417 PTPDPDPDPDPT

-489 EFEAVVDELTS
+489 EFEAVVKELTS

-512 ARKRILAEAGLS
+512 ARKRILTEAGLS

-616 LGMYYSKQ
+616 LGTYYTKQ
-624 LFKFEQS
+624 LFNVRQS
-631 VLEKADQEEPDEPS
+631 VLEKADQEEPDEPNN
-645 KDDWYEEKD
+645 DDWYEEKD

-660 YTKLPTYFLLVGG
+660 YTKLPTYFLSSGG
-673 GGYQGGYS
+673 IGGYGVG
-681 EDGSLLIQKMN
+681 DFMQKITLHV
-692 FSAEGDIRNTT
+692 EGDVRNTT
-703 ADTIDLEHTFYEFAT
+703 SEPLDLEHTIYEFYT
-718 DGYLDEDKMFPA
+718 DGTDGTYRNEDKMFPE
-730 GNRYRYASSRY
+730 GDLYRYASKRY
-741 VMRVTMKS
+741 DMRITLE
-749 GQVLTV
+749 GGEVLKF
-755 PCVMTVKASTTKLAP
+755 PCVVMAKSSTTKLAP
-770 GAAAQIEFRAVYDV
+770 GEAAHVEFRTIYKPTKLLVD
-784 TDPVKNDNWIKME
+784 DWDNMWIKME
-797 VYDTAGKPDLCLY
+797 VYDTAGKSDLCIY
-810 RLKNRNYEKPD
+810 RTRNYNKPD